1 MHPPQAR
8 QGRER
13 MRFRPSDGRMPCRE
27 SLPNTRAGAV
37 SSSVGLTLRGV
48 HGVGGPCPIWAGNP
62 WSLTDSPEGQHRES
76 TSDHTGGKA
85 PATARPSH
93 CPPGPA
99 PRLLRLRPPPAG
111 PAYCPFPVCTP
122 LLFPPRQPHGRPAPW
137 DLASHCAG
145 SKAFPRW
152 RLHLGVSLQLLFPQG
167 TRGSLRA
174 WERGRGSGPK
184 RHPGLPAPGP
194 GASHVLCPPP
204 PRVLL

>member
-1 MHPPQAR
+1 MTTQEERRLLQPAPP
-8 QGRER
+8 
-13 MRFRPSDGRMPCRE
+13 
-27 SLPNTRAGAV
+27 
-37 SSSVGLTLRGV
+37 
-48 HGVGGPCPIWAGNP
+48 I
-62 WSLTDSPEGQHRES
+62 
-76 TSDHTGGKA
+76 
-85 PATARPSH
+85 ARPAPPLPSPAPPTA
-93 CPPGPA
+93 CRPRLLPARPRPPPGPA
-99 PRLLRLRPPPAG
+99 PSLLRLRPPPTG

-174 WERGRGSGPK
+174 WEQGRGSGPK

-194 GASHVLCPPP
+194 GASIRALPTPTPCFPVRRRHPGEEWGGSCHSQSS
-204 PRVLL
+204 